1 MGKNLIK
8 ELEDIV
14 GPEHV
19 TDKKFELIAY
29 SRDWSYEGPLEADF
43 IVTPGSTEE
52 ISEIMKIANK
62 TGMPVCVRGGGTT
75 TTGMCLPRNGGILLD
90 LNRMDRIEE
99 IDEDAMAVT
108 MQSGTTVYKMIKF
121 IEKAGWKIALKP
133 KFGSGVSVAGWV
145 AFNGV
150 GAGGSVRGRVSDML
164 VGLEVVL
171 PTGEIVT
178 TGSLSFKGAK
188 QFCRCQGTGPDLTGL
203 FTNTFGTTG
212 VITGVTFSVYRIPE
226 SEGNIGYCFDTAED
240 AQEGI
245 RVLTEANISYGINLY
260 DDEMCKVAG
269 LPSFGKYTVHMFAEG
284 WKEEVDFR
292 LKKGREI
299 MAKAGVGKEMP
310 EAIPLWYGVEGMSSR
325 LKPPIR
331 TACIGG
337 FHTIGTTAEVFHAY
351 NRVGDK
357 YNLLRGMVWWVINN
371 YANIFPI
378 YLYNEETQ
386 LDTIIKAA
394 TDLREEWSDL
404 GCTPDFPGPN
414 PDITSRI
421 VPEYLDFYTK
431 IKKTLDPNNIMH
443 RGMSPKVEY

>member
-1 MGKNLIK
+1 MGKDIMK
-8 ELEDIV
+8 ELEKIV
-14 GPEHV
+14 GPEYV

-29 SRDWSYEGPLEADF
+29 SRDWSYEGPLEPDF
-43 IVTPGSTEE
+43 IVTPCSTEE
-52 ISEIMKIANK
+52 VSEIMKLANK
-62 TGMPVCVRGGGTT
+62 TGTPVCVRGGGTT
-75 TTGMCLPRNGGILLD
+75 TTGMCLPRDGGILLD
-90 LNRMDRIEE
+90 LNRMNHIGE

-108 MQSGTTVYKMIKF
+108 MQSGTTVYNFIKF
-121 IEKAGWKIALKP
+121 IEKKGWKIALKP

-150 GAGGSVRGRVSDML
+150 GAGGAVYGRVSDML

-171 PTGEIVT
+171 PTGEIVK
-178 TGSLSFKGAK
+178 TGSASFQGAK
-188 QFCRCQGTGPDLTGL
+188 QFCRYQGTGPDLTGL

-212 VITGVTFSVYRIPE
+212 VITGVTFRVYRKPE
-226 SEGNIGYCFDTAED
+226 AEGYIGYGFDAAED

-269 LPSFGKYTVHMFAEG
+269 LPVPAKYVVHMFAEG

-299 MAKAGVGKEMP
+299 LEKAGVGKEMP
-310 EAIPLWYGVEGMSSR
+310 EAIPFWYGVEGMSSR
-325 LKPPIR
+325 LKPPVR
-331 TACIGG
+331 TACVGG
-337 FHTIGTTAEVFHAY
+337 FHTIGTTAQAFHAY

-357 YNLLRGMVWWVINN
+357 YDLPRGMVWWVINN

-378 YLYNEETQ
+378 YLYNEENQ
-386 LDTIIKAA
+386 LDLIIKAA
-394 TDLREEWSDL
+394 SELREAWSDL
-404 GCTPDFPGPN
+404 GVTPDFPGPN

-421 VPEYLDFYTK
+421 TPEYLDLYKK

-443 RGMSPKVEY
+443 RGMSPRVDY